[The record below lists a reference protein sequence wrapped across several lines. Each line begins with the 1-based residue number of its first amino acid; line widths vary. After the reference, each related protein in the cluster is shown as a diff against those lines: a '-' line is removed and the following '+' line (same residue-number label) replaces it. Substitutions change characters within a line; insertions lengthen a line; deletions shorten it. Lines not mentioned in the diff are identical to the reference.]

1 MSKTV
6 IHELKL
12 RIWKQPAK
20 KRPQYMSD
28 LETAAQMAPG
38 TEQDTALAEIAKSLD
53 RADALSVRRAKRKEA
68 ELKAAEDKLRQ
79 DIGL

>member
-20 KRPQYMSD
+20 KRAEYMSN
-28 LETAAQMAPG
+28 LETAAQMEPG
-38 TEQDTALAEIAKSLD
+38 PEQDAAFTAISKSLD
-53 RADALSVRRAKRKEA
+53 RADALGVRRAKRKEA

-79 DIGL
+79 EMGF